1 MKKQILLSLL
11 TLSLFAGCQSTNKA
25 EMEREEGSRVLVSNK
40 NDMYHT
46 ENTNTRLTRVGYSSK
61 QKHEVSN
68 KQVGAINREKVA
80 EMITSMT
87 VKLPDVTNAA
97 TLVTD
102 DEVFVVYRAN
112 TTDPKLV
119 VADQVYKA
127 ALSIVPR
134 YYKAYVSTDQKLI
147 SQIQGLQSGALNDTE
162 YTQSL
167 DMLKREMSKNPHLN
181 NTEDQTLNDMIKK

>member
-1 MKKQILLSLL
+1 MKKQLVLSLL
-11 TLSLFAGCQSTNKA
+11 TLTLFAACQSANKA
-25 EMEREEGSRVLVSNK
+25 EMQREEGSRVLVSNK
-40 NDMYHT
+40 DDMYHT
-46 ENTNTRLTRVGYSSK
+46 EQTNTRLTRVGYSHK
-61 QKHEVSN
+61 QKNEVSN
-68 KQVGAINREKVA
+68 RQVGAINRKKVA
-80 EMITSMT
+80 EMITDMT

-102 DEVFVVYRAN
+102 DEVFVVYRAK
-112 TTDPKLV
+112 TTDPALV
-119 VADQVYKA
+119 TDQVYKT

-147 SQIQGLQSGALNDTE
+147 SQIQGLQSGTLNDKE

-181 NTEDQTLNDMIKK
+181 NNQTETLNDMIKK

>member
-1 MKKQILLSLL
+1 MEKEVIHREKQIMLSLL
-11 TLSLFAGCQSTNKA
+11 TLSLFAGCQTNKA

-61 QKHEVSN
+61 QKDEVSN

-119 VADQVYKA
+119 ADQVYRA
-127 ALSIVPR
+127 ALSIVLAIIKHM
-134 YYKAYVSTDQKLI
+134 YQ
-147 SQIQGLQSGALNDTE
+147 
-162 YTQSL
+162 
-167 DMLKREMSKNPHLN
+167 
-181 NTEDQTLNDMIKK
+181 QTKS

>member
-1 MKKQILLSLL
+1 MKKQMILSFL
-11 TLSLFAGCQSTNKA
+11 TLSLFAGCQVANKA
-25 EMEREEGSRVLVSNK
+25 EMEREEGSRILVSDK
-40 NDMYHT
+40 NDMYHS

-68 KQVGAINREKVA
+68 NQVGSINREKVA

-112 TTDPKLV
+112 TNNHKLV
-119 VADQVYKA
+119 TDQVYRT
-127 ALSIVPR
+127 ALSVVPR

-147 SQIQGLQSGALNDTE
+147 SQIQGLQSGQLNDTE
-162 YTQSL
+162 YEQSIT
-167 DMLKREMSKNPHLN
+167 MLKREMSKNPHLN
-181 NTEDQTLNDMIKK
+181 NTQNETLHDMIKK

>member
-1 MKKQILLSLL
+1 MEKEVIHREKQIMLSLL
-11 TLSLFAGCQSTNKA
+11 TLSLFAGCQTNKA

-61 QKHEVSN
+61 QKDEVSN

-119 VADQVYKA
+119 ADQYIE
-127 ALSIVPR
+127 LLYPS
-134 YYKAYVSTDQKLI
+134 
-147 SQIQGLQSGALNDTE
+147 
-162 YTQSL
+162 SL
-167 DMLKREMSKNPHLN
+167 AIIKHMYQ
-181 NTEDQTLNDMIKK
+181 QTKS

>member
-1 MKKQILLSLL
+1 
-11 TLSLFAGCQSTNKA
+11 
-25 EMEREEGSRVLVSNK
+25 
-40 NDMYHT
+40 MYHT

-119 VADQVYKA
+119 ADQY
-127 ALSIVPR
+127 I
-134 YYKAYVSTDQKLI
+134 
-147 SQIQGLQSGALNDTE
+147 E
-162 YTQSL
+162 SL
-167 DMLKREMSKNPHLN
+167 CPSSLAIIKHMYQ
-181 NTEDQTLNDMIKK
+181 QTKS

>member
-1 MKKQILLSLL
+1 MKRQMILSLL
-11 TLSLFAGCQSTNKA
+11 TLFLFAGCQTANKA

-61 QKHEVSN
+61 EKDEVSN
-68 KQVGAINREKVA
+68 KQVGVINREKVA
-80 EMITSMT
+80 EMITNMT
-87 VKLPDVTNAA
+87 VNLPDVTNAA

-112 TTDPKLV
+112 TTDPALV
-119 VADQVYKA
+119 TDQVYKT

-147 SQIQGLQSGALNDTE
+147 SQIQGLQSGTLNNKE
-162 YTQSL
+162 YEQSL
-167 DMLKREMSKNPHLN
+167 DMLKREMGKNPHLN
-181 NTEDQTLNDMIKK
+181 NSQNATLNDMIKK

>member
-1 MKKQILLSLL
+1 LKKQMILSLL
-11 TLSLFAGCQSTNKA
+11 TLSLFVGCYSTNKA
-25 EMEREEGSRVLVSNK
+25 EMEHEKGSRVLVSNK

-46 ENTNTRLTRVGYSSK
+46 ENTNTKLTRVGYSSK

-87 VKLPDVTNAA
+87 VNLPDVTNAA

-102 DEVFVVYRAN
+102 DEVFVVYKAKTN
-112 TTDPKLV
+112 DPALV
-119 VADQVYKA
+119 TDQVYKT

-147 SQIQGLQSGALNDTE
+147 TQIQGLQSGTLNNKE
-162 YTQSL
+162 YEQSL
-167 DMLKREMSKNPHLN
+167 DMLKREMGKNPHLN
-181 NTEDQTLNDMIKK
+181 NTQNQTLNDMLKK

>member
-1 MKKQILLSLL
+1 MKKQIILSLL
-11 TLSLFAGCQSTNKA
+11 TLSLFAGCQTNNKA

-80 EMITSMT
+80 EMITSMA

-112 TTDPKLV
+112 TTDPKL

-181 NTEDQTLNDMIKK
+181 NTGDQTLNDMIKK

>member
-1 MKKQILLSLL
+1 MKKQIMLSLL
-11 TLSLFAGCQSTNKA
+11 TLSLFAGCQTNKA

-61 QKHEVSN
+61 QKDEVSN

-97 TLVTD
+97 TLVCCIPCKHNGSETCSGS
-102 DEVFVVYRAN
+102 
-112 TTDPKLV
+112 
-119 VADQVYKA
+119 
-127 ALSIVPR
+127 SI
-134 YYKAYVSTDQKLI
+134 
-147 SQIQGLQSGALNDTE
+147 
-162 YTQSL
+162 
-167 DMLKREMSKNPHLN
+167 
-181 NTEDQTLNDMIKK
+181 

>member
-1 MKKQILLSLL
+1 
-11 TLSLFAGCQSTNKA
+11 
-25 EMEREEGSRVLVSNK
+25 
-40 NDMYHT
+40 
-46 ENTNTRLTRVGYSSK
+46 
-61 QKHEVSN
+61 
-68 KQVGAINREKVA
+68 
-80 EMITSMT
+80 MITSMT

-112 TTDPKLV
+112 TTDPKL

-181 NTEDQTLNDMIKK
+181 NTGDQTLNDMIKK

>member
-1 MKKQILLSLL
+1 MKKQMVLSLL
-11 TLSLFAGCQSTNKA
+11 TLSLFAGCYSTNKA

-61 QKHEVSN
+61 QKNEVSN
-68 KQVGAINREKVA
+68 NQVGAINREKVA

-102 DEVFVVYRAN
+102 DEVFVVYRAKTN
-112 TTDPKLV
+112 DPKL
-119 VADQVYKA
+119 VADQVYKT

-134 YYKAYVSTDQKLI
+134 YYKAYISTDQKLI
-147 SQIQGLQSGALNDTE
+147 SQIQGLQSGALNDKE
-162 YTQSL
+162 YAQSI
-167 DMLKREMSKNPHLN
+167 DMLKREMGKNPHLN
-181 NTEDQTLNDMIKK
+181 NSQNATINDMIKK

>member
-1 MKKQILLSLL
+1 MEKEVIHREKNKFYFPFSLFPYLQAANQRTKLKWNVKKEAVFLFPIKTTCIIRKIQIQDSQESVILL
-11 TLSLFAGCQSTNKA
+11 NK
-25 EMEREEGSRVLVSNK
+25 
-40 NDMYHT
+40 
-46 ENTNTRLTRVGYSSK
+46 
-61 QKHEVSN
+61 KHEVSN

-119 VADQVYKA
+119 ADQVYRA

-134 YYKAYVSTDQKLI
+134 YYKAYVSTDQKVDFSNSRASI
-147 SQIQGLQSGALNDTE
+147 W
-162 YTQSL
+162 
-167 DMLKREMSKNPHLN
+167 R
-181 NTEDQTLNDMIKK
+181 IK

>member
-1 MKKQILLSLL
+1 MKKQIILSLL
-11 TLSLFAGCQSTNKA
+11 TLSLFAGCQSSNKA

-46 ENTNTRLTRVGYSSK
+46 ENTRLTRVGYSSK

-119 VADQVYKA
+119 ADQVYKA

-181 NTEDQTLNDMIKK
+181 NTGD

>member
-1 MKKQILLSLL
+1 MKKQIILFLL
-11 TLSLFAGCQSTNKA
+11 TLSLFIGCQTTNKA

-40 NDMYHT
+40 KGMYHT
-46 ENTNTRLTRVGYSSK
+46 DNTKLTKIGYSSK
-61 QKHEVSN
+61 QKDEVSN

-80 EMITSMT
+80 EMVTSLI

-112 TTDPKLV
+112 TTNPPLV
-119 VADQVYKA
+119 TDQVYKT

-147 SQIQGLQSGALNDTE
+147 SQIQGLQSGTLNDTE
-162 YTQSL
+162 YEQSI

-181 NTEDQTLNDMIKK
+181 NSQNATLHDMMKK

>member
-1 MKKQILLSLL
+1 
-11 TLSLFAGCQSTNKA
+11 
-25 EMEREEGSRVLVSNK
+25 MEREEGSRVLVSNK

-119 VADQVYKA
+119 ADQVYRV
-127 ALSIVPR
+127 ALSIVLAIIKHM
-134 YYKAYVSTDQKLI
+134 YQ
-147 SQIQGLQSGALNDTE
+147 
-162 YTQSL
+162 
-167 DMLKREMSKNPHLN
+167 
-181 NTEDQTLNDMIKK
+181 QTKS

>member
-11 TLSLFAGCQSTNKA
+11 TISLFAGCQSANKA

-119 VADQVYKA
+119 ADQYIE
-127 ALSIVPR
+127 LPCPS
-134 YYKAYVSTDQKLI
+134 
-147 SQIQGLQSGALNDTE
+147 
-162 YTQSL
+162 SL
-167 DMLKREMSKNPHLN
+167 AIIKHMYQ
-181 NTEDQTLNDMIKK
+181 QTKS

>member
-11 TLSLFAGCQSTNKA
+11 TISLFAGCQSANKA

-87 VKLPDVTNAA
+87 VKLPDVTNALRSLPMMKYLLY
-97 TLVTD
+97 TVQTQ
-102 DEVFVVYRAN
+102 R
-112 TTDPKLV
+112 
-119 VADQVYKA
+119 
-127 ALSIVPR
+127 
-134 YYKAYVSTDQKLI
+134 
-147 SQIQGLQSGALNDTE
+147 IQNS
-162 YTQSL
+162 
-167 DMLKREMSKNPHLN
+167 
-181 NTEDQTLNDMIKK
+181 

>member
-1 MKKQILLSLL
+1 MKKQIILFLL
-11 TLSLFAGCQSTNKA
+11 TLSLFAGCQTANKA

-61 QKHEVSN
+61 QKDEVSN

-80 EMITSMT
+80 EMITNMT
-87 VKLPDVTNAA
+87 VQLPDVTNAA

-102 DEVFVVYRAN
+102 DEVFVVYRPN
-112 TTDPKLV
+112 TSDPAL
-119 VADQVYKA
+119 VADQVYKT

-147 SQIQGLQSGALNDTE
+147 TQIQGLQSGTLNNKE
-162 YTQSL
+162 YEQSL

-181 NTEDQTLNDMIKK
+181 NSQNATLNDMIKK

>member
-1 MKKQILLSLL
+1 MKKQLVLSLL
-11 TLSLFAGCQSTNKA
+11 TLTLFAACQTANKA
-25 EMEREEGSRVLVSNK
+25 EMQREEGSRVLVSNK
-40 NDMYHT
+40 GDMYHT
-46 ENTNTRLTRVGYSSK
+46 EQTNTRLTRVGYSHK
-61 QKHEVSN
+61 QKNEVSN
-68 KQVGAINREKVA
+68 RQVGTINREKVA
-80 EMITSMT
+80 EMITDMT

-102 DEVFVVYRAN
+102 DEVFVVYRAK
-112 TTDPKLV
+112 TTDPALV
-119 VADQVYKA
+119 TDQVYKT

-147 SQIQGLQSGALNDTE
+147 SQIQGLQSGTLNDKE

-181 NTEDQTLNDMIKK
+181 NSQTDTLGDMIKK

>member
-1 MKKQILLSLL
+1 MKKQIILSLL
-11 TLSLFAGCQSTNKA
+11 TLSLFAGCQTNKA

-40 NDMYHT
+40 NEMYHT

-112 TTDPKLV
+112 TTDAKL
-119 VADQVYKA
+119 VADQVYRA

-134 YYKAYVSTDQKLI
+134 YYKA
-147 SQIQGLQSGALNDTE
+147 
-162 YTQSL
+162 
-167 DMLKREMSKNPHLN
+167 
-181 NTEDQTLNDMIKK
+181 